1 MKLKLVENWKD
12 CWRWISMNSMIV
24 AMAMLG
30 GWQALPDDLKASVPP
45 AVVMV
50 VAVVVLAFGAAGRLV
65 QQRPSE

>member
-1 MKLKLVENWKD
+1 
-12 CWRWISMNSMIV
+12 MNSMIV